1 MMRLAQTPRADA
13 PPVPVTTIGG
23 YLGAG
28 KTTLLNDVLA
38 GDHGLRIAVLVN
50 DFGAISIDEKLI
62 ARRDGDVVT
71 LANGCAC
78 CAVAGD
84 LAEAMHKF
92 SRLEP
97 RPDLIL
103 VEASGVAHPGRIAEM
118 ATCPG
123 LVSRGSIVLVDAE
136 TIEARARDKFV
147 GRLVRDQ
154 VSRADLVIV
163 NKIDLVDADRLASV
177 RDWIGRI
184 APDARLLTTA
194 HGRVSPAILLD
205 AAERPDRSQLFCEDV
220 EPAASRFE
228 SFCWTTR
235 RRVDLDL
242 LRAAME
248 SLPFEVLRAKGVIAR
263 FAGETGG
270 SIMHLVGNRLSIQP
284 AAPGQQFD
292 CTEIVVIALAG
303 ALDPIA
309 LDAKFNRCVEAGS

>member
-1 MMRLAQTPRADA
+1 MMRLPSTQADA
-13 PPVPVTTIGG
+13 PSVPVTTIGG

-62 ARRDGDVVT
+62 ASRDGDVVT

-103 VEASGVAHPGRIAEM
+103 VEASGVAHPARIADM

-123 LVSRGSIVLVDAE
+123 LVSRGALVMVDAE

-154 VSRADLVIV
+154 IARSDLVVV
-163 NKIDLVDADRLASV
+163 NKIDLVSEERLASV
-177 RDWIGRI
+177 RAWIGRA
-184 APDARLLTTA
+184 APDARVLTTA
-194 HGRVSPAILLD
+194 HGRVSPEILLD
-205 AAERPDRSQLFCEDV
+205 AADGPDRPQAFCEEV
-220 EPAASRFE
+220 ESAASQFD
-228 SFCWTTR
+228 SHCWTTR
-235 RRVDLDL
+235 RSVDLDL
-242 LRAAME
+242 LRKTMEAM
-248 SLPFEVLRAKGVIAR
+248 PPEVLRAKGVIAQAR
-263 FAGETGG
+263 GEAGGA
-270 SIMHLVGNRLSIQP
+270 IVHLVGARLSIQP
-284 AAPGQQFD
+284 AAAGQRFD
-292 CTEIVVIALAG
+292 ETQIVVIAIAG
-303 ALDPIA
+303 ALDPAA
-309 LDAKFNRCVEAGS
+309 LDAAFNRCAEIQA